1 MLFLAEEGIWELEL
15 IVSVAN
21 SVLSTFISRLGP
33 GLGLGEELSSLSFV
47 SPLVLSLFA
56 DPLSDGKLLLLTAR
70 SDGVEKVNLKL

>member
-21 SVLSTFISRLGP
+21 SVLSTFISRLGL
-33 GLGLGEELSSLSFV
+33 GLGLGEKLSSLSFV